1 VTEIVRRFIAS
12 LRELGFG
19 ARLLIAFLMIWTTVV
34 MDDYRIPSG
43 PTPSVLT
50 QLRVPLMVLSFLL
63 VVHSFQ
69 TMRIWSGLLP
79 LARILE
85 RFAPVVVLTVALT
98 GTGIF
103 MGPVLA
109 QFVPGA
115 WSGLRA
121 RLETLP
127 TAWGTVTSALV
138 VVVFASAS
146 VVIIEVLL
154 ARLIDRIT
162 SGRPEAIRR
171 AKMVILW
178 VFGAYFACYLA
189 LAYNAMLDTSPIT
202 AHQSEALGVTRRSL
216 QVGFVSHEVW
226 WLSFRSWRAPG
237 QTEYIVVH
245 PYRDGYWPWEVWE
258 GLPLVVEV
266 RPGMLGLPWVVYT
279 HIDRTALL
287 ERLVRQLPTAAV
299 PRKEL
304 ITRYVAEARWSDAL
318 RHAREHLV
326 LYPADRDFV
335 ETVLRSAPAQAR

>member
-1 VTEIVRRFIAS
+1 MTEIVRRVIAN

-19 ARLLIAFLMIWTTVV
+19 ARLLIVFLMVWTTVV

-50 QLRVPLMVLSFLL
+50 ELRVPLMVLSFLL

-79 LARILE
+79 LARLLE
-85 RFAPVVVLTVALT
+85 RFAPVVVLAVALT
-98 GTGIF
+98 STGIF

-115 WSGLRA
+115 WSGLRG

-127 TAWGTVTSALV
+127 MVWGAVTSTLV
-138 VVVFASAS
+138 VVGFVSAS
-146 VVIIEVLL
+146 VMITEVLL
-154 ARLIDRIT
+154 ARLVDRIT
-162 SGRPEAIRR
+162 LGRPEAMRR
-171 AKMVILW
+171 AKMLTLW
-178 VFGAYFACYLA
+178 VFGAYFACYVA
-189 LAYNAMLDTSPIT
+189 LAYNGMLDTSPVT

-226 WLSFRSWRAPG
+226 WVSFRSWRDPG
-237 QTEYIVVH
+237 QAEHIVVH
-245 PYRDGYWPWEVWE
+245 PPRDGYWPWEVWE

-266 RPGMLGLPWVVYT
+266 RAGMLGLPWVVST

-287 ERLVRQLPTAAV
+287 ERLVKQLPTAAT

-304 ITRYVAEARWSDAL
+304 ITRYVAGARWSDAM

-335 ETVLRSAPAQAR
+335 ETVLRSMPAQSQ